1 MTSAHLSR
9 AALGGIVAAL
19 CLAPAAH
26 GAVTISSA
34 ATSDMTCTSGVC
46 TPTAANAVL
55 NVSDLTTMLAS
66 GSVTV
71 NTGTGSLAAQVEDIV
86 VSAGFNWASANAL
99 TLDAYRSVTV
109 TAPVADNGSG
119 AVSLVTNDGGSSGYL
134 LFVSG
139 GSLSFLGTANS
150 LSINGAAY
158 TLKNSVAALASAIAS
173 KPSGSY
179 ALANNYDASKDGEY
193 TNSPIPTTFTGNF
206 EGLGNTI
213 SNLKVRGRDGAGKYI
228 GGLFEEA
235 AAGSVVE
242 NLGLSA
248 LHLDASRF
256 MFEGGLVGEARG
268 SLFGDHVSGIVTGDS
283 VAVGGLAGL
292 NFGTVANSYATATV
306 RTEIEK
312 GAGGLVG
319 DNSGPITLSFSTG
332 RVSGKAGSYA
342 GGLVAGNQ
350 SYITN
355 CYATGDASA
364 GAEKEG
370 DTPEIGGLAGYD
382 GGAISDSYSTGSVS
396 GGAGADV
403 GGFEGYDMDNEFSNL
418 YWDTT
423 TGGTKGTGNDGNVSG
438 LTGLTSAQL
447 KSGLPSG
454 FDPTIWTESPSINKG
469 FPYLIAN
476 PPPQ

>member
-1 MTSAHLSR
+1 
-9 AALGGIVAAL
+9 
-19 CLAPAAH
+19 
-26 GAVTISSA
+26 
-34 ATSDMTCTSGVC
+34 
-46 TPTAANAVL
+46 
-55 NVSDLTTMLAS
+55 MLAS

-119 AVSLVTNDGGSSGYL
+119 AVSLVTNDGGSGGYL

-139 GSLSFLGTANS
+139 GSLSFLGTANG

-193 TNSPIPTTFTGNF
+193 TNSPIPTTFTGSF

-213 SNLKVRGRDGAGKYI
+213 SNLKVRARDAIRKTNV
-228 GGLFEEA
+228 GLFEEA
-235 AAGSVVE
+235 AAGSVIE

-248 LHLDASRF
+248 LHLDGGHALY
-256 MFEGGLVGEARG
+256 EGGLVGEARG
-268 SLFGDHVSGIVTGDS
+268 SLFGDHVSGIVTGGS
-283 VAVGGLAGL
+283 LAAGGLAGV
-292 NFGTVANSYATATV
+292 NGGTVANSYATATV
-306 RTEIEK
+306 RTDNNYKE
-312 GAGGLVG
+312 AGGLVG
-319 DNSGPITLSFSTG
+319 ANGGPITLSFSTG
-332 RVSGKAGSYA
+332 RVSGKAGSSA
-342 GGLVAGNQ
+342 GGLVGANQ

-355 CYATGDASA
+355 CYATGDASG

-370 DTPEIGGLAGYD
+370 DTPRIGGLAGYD

-454 FDPTIWTESPSINKG
+454 FDPTIWAESPSINKG

-476 PPPQ
+476 PPPG